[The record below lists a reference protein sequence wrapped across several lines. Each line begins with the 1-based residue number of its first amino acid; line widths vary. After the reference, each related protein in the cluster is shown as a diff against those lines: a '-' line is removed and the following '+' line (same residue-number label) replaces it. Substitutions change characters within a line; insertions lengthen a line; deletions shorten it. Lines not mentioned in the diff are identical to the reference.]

1 MNRKNLSVEDAQ
13 KLFTAAMMLLTF
25 AEGLSSKILNNYFKE
40 VYFVDSVQRGLLEIP
55 RESPGIL
62 CVVVMAL
69 LSGTGNLTLIIL
81 ANALFSFGML
91 VLGLFSPTYAAMQ
104 LFLFISSLG
113 EHLLMPL
120 RDSVGLDLSNDGK
133 SGTFL
138 GTLRGRMNSAYM
150 LASVTVFLGF
160 RFGFFWFGD
169 GMIPS
174 FVAAAIFA
182 VLGMLCMARLRSGAP
197 RYNRHETK
205 KEKKKLRLRRAY
217 IPYYIVTA
225 VYGCQKRMR
234 IVFAPWIIIELMS
247 MGADILALL
256 GIAAYFVAILTA
268 PAIGKYLDR
277 HGVKKSLRMESV
289 IIAAVFLFS
298 AWATFNVTEKDRVNL
313 FFVLCAFAAY
323 VMIIQ
328 TDYFGTVHTMLMK
341 KLSLDPQDITEN
353 LSMGLSVDH
362 VLAVT
367 VSGFLGLMWKS
378 WGPYTVFLFAAAVC
392 AIQYAVAWFLPEDM

>member
-1 MNRKNLSVEDAQ
+1 MNEKKLSATDAQ
-13 KLFTAAMMLLTF
+13 KLFIAAMMLLTF
-25 AEGLSSKILNNYFKE
+25 AEGLSSKIFNNYFKE

-69 LSGTGNLTLIIL
+69 LAGTGNLSLIIL
-81 ANALFSFGML
+81 ANALFSFGAL
-91 VLGLFSPTYAAMQ
+91 VLGVFSPSYAMMQ
-104 LFLFISSLG
+104 VFLFICSLG

-120 RDSVGLDLSNDGK
+120 RDSVGLDLSKEGK

-138 GTLRGRMNSAYM
+138 GTLRGRMNAAYM
-150 LASVTVFLGF
+150 LASVMVFLGF
-160 RFGFFWFGD
+160 RFGFFWFGE
-169 GMIPS
+169 GVIPS
-174 FVAAAIFA
+174 FVAAAVFGI
-182 VLGMLCMARLRSGAP
+182 LGMLCMVRLRSTAP
-197 RYNRHETK
+197 RYNKHEP
-205 KEKKKLRLRRAY
+205 KEKKKLRIRKEY

-234 IVFAPWIIIELMS
+234 IVFAPWIIIELMN
-247 MGADILALL
+247 MGADVLALL
-256 GIAAYFVAILTA
+256 GIAAYFVATLTA
-268 PAIGKYLDR
+268 PAIGKYLDKN
-277 HGVKKSLRMESV
+277 GVKKALRLESIV
-289 IIAAVFLFS
+289 IAAIFLFS
-298 AWATFNVTEKDRVNL
+298 AWATVNVTGKESIPI
-313 FFVLCAFAAY
+313 FFVICAFVAY

-367 VSGFLGLMWKS
+367 VSGILGLMWKA

-392 AIQYAVAWFLPEDM
+392 AIQYAVSVFLPEDM